1 VVLCIVDATDNIPND
16 NGVCV
21 FAIIKLDRTSGK
33 INGY

>member
-21 FAIIKLDRTSGK
+21 RHNK
-33 INGY
+33 IRPYIR